1 MRTSIKKF
9 LMGATVVASMSAI
22 ASAPAS
28 AFTITGTDY
37 LLYDV
42 NGNNTYV
49 NPTANLDS
57 ILAGN
62 SANPGGNVELFASSE
77 TLTNAQFLAS
87 TARTSVSGLVGG
99 SMLTLS
105 SLTAA
110 DWFSTGSGMS
120 MNYGANNLATTWFNA
135 FLNAAGQGSAS
146 NLAKT
151 LAYNTFFGIGG
162 FQRSSD
168 PNISYIN
175 TSGSDINIGLAGHY
189 DLRTFYTRPGSA
201 FAPLAAL
208 LPNRFQASEV
218 VRATYNGTTQYLY
231 SFFATPTGLTHSGSV
246 GADGHSHSGNYQVS
260 LPGVVTPPPPTAVP
274 EPSAM
279 LALFGLGGFLISKK
293 RQQSKTA

>member
-1 MRTSIKKF
+1 MTGLIKKA
-9 LMGATVVASMSAI
+9 LIGASVVAGMSAI

-28 AFTITGTDY
+28 AFTMTGTDY

-42 NGNNTYV
+42 TGNSTYV
-49 NPTANLDS
+49 NPNANLNS

-62 SANPGGNVELFASSE
+62 SAHPGGNVELFASSE
-77 TLTNAQFLAS
+77 TLSNAQFLAS
-87 TARTSVSGLVGG
+87 TASTSVSGLVAG

-120 MNYGANNLATTWFNA
+120 MSYGANNLANRWFND

-146 NLAKT
+146 LATKAD
-151 LAYNTFFGIGG
+151 LYNIFGGIGG

-175 TSGSDINIGLAGHY
+175 SSGGNINIGLAGHF
-189 DLRTFYTRPGSA
+189 DLKAFYTRPGSPFAMVAA
-201 FAPLAAL
+201 F
-208 LPNRFQASEV
+208 LPNGFQASEV

-231 SFFATPTGLTHSGSV
+231 SFSATNSGLTNDVGP
-246 GADGHSHSGNYQVS
+246 GADGTSHSGNYEVS
-260 LPGVVTPPPPTAVP
+260 LRSVVTPPRRTAVP

-279 LALFGLGGFLISKK
+279 LALFGLGAFLVTK
-293 RQQSKTA
+293 RKQSKTA

>member
-1 MRTSIKKF
+1 MTTLMKKA
-9 LMGATVVASMSAI
+9 LMGATVVAGMSAI

-28 AFTITGTDY
+28 AFTMTGNDY

-42 NGNNTYV
+42 TGNSTYV
-49 NPTANLDS
+49 NQSANLNN

-77 TLTNAQFLAS
+77 TLTNAQYLAS
-87 TARTSVSGLVGG
+87 NARTSVSGLVGG

-105 SLTAA
+105 SLTAD
-110 DWFSTGSGMS
+110 DWFGAGASRNTS
-120 MNYGANNLATTWFNA
+120 YGANNLANTWFNA

-175 TSGSDINIGLAGHY
+175 TSGSDINIGLAGHF
-189 DLRTFYTRPGSA
+189 DLKAFYTRPGSA

-208 LPNRFQASEV
+208 LPNGFQASEV

-231 SFFATPTGLTHSGSV
+231 SFSATQTGLTNSV
-246 GADGHSHSGNYQVS
+246 GAGADNLSHSGNYQVS
-260 LPGVVTPPPPTAVP
+260 LRGVVTPPPPTAVP